1 MAPRLE
7 GTRDNLLTSFSL
19 CFLAPWSIEIKIW
32 CPGCFHVSIS
42 QVLSLLFF
50 PVLFPFKDFSL
61 PCLLLSASLSLLSSF
76 FKPCGILTPGV
87 IHPHLNWAGSLYT
100 LPLYILDIN
109 TVLYCSFL
117 TCLCL
122 FQSNTHS
129 FWCVLNSL
137 ETSLHAGTQPSS
149 PPLLLLPN
157 TTLVPPGDA
166 ACSFPRWRG
175 GLLLML
181 LFGVFSTKLKECSCL
196 IALLMSVGPSP
207 GELLEVYERVPA
219 S

>member
-1 MAPRLE
+1 M
-7 GTRDNLLTSFSL
+7 T
-19 CFLAPWSIEIKIW
+19 LAPVLTGR
-32 CPGCFHVSIS
+32 PRPAVS
-42 QVLSLLFF
+42 VLSGYFLFC

-109 TVLYCSFL
+109 TVPYCSFL